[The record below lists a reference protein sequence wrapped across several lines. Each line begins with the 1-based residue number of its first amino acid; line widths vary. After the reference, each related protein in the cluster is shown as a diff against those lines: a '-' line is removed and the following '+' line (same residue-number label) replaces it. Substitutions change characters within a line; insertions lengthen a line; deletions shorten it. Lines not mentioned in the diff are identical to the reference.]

1 MFKHGMKV
9 RTKGASEPSEPVVQ
23 GEAMEA
29 STWKAVLFCLPV
41 HMDCSARC
49 GDERMV
55 ASPVVLA
62 RTVKAIDHRS
72 CKQVAVTP
80 IEIRIRF
87 NKLIAAKHC
96 NKLLYTWTASAKV
109 RESVKG

>member
-1 MFKHGMKV
+1 
-9 RTKGASEPSEPVVQ
+9 
-23 GEAMEA
+23 MEA

-87 NKLIAAKHC
+87 QQTHRRKTLQQAVVYVDCI
-96 NKLLYTWTASAKV
+96 
-109 RESVKG
+109 RESP